1 MEFYESAGG
10 GWWLYLSLT
19 KTVIYLTTV
28 DVGVINTMASYRS
41 PLNHRF
47 LLILLSKYISMLG
60 IRKSLFTSIY
70 IKIK

>member
-1 MEFYESAGG
+1 MVVVGG
-10 GWWLYLSLT
+10 GRWMYILLA
-19 KTVIYLTTV
+19 KNVIYLTTV

-60 IRKSLFTSIY
+60 IRKSLFTPTSIY